1 MKSMIA
7 VLAAFLAAAA
17 CPAAAQE
24 AAPVPPKFFSSA
36 AEVEK
41 MIASA
46 RAEHK
51 PHTNTIRILAA
62 YGDYPVQLE
71 YRTDTTRPSLHKGH
85 AELIY
90 VIAGGCTLVMGGTL
104 VDAKPGPGFNMF
116 GTSIEGGTSRKVAK
130 GDYIMMP
137 PDTPHQYA
145 DPDGEFIAMT
155 IHVPTET
162 K

>member
-1 MKSMIA
+1 MKLIIA
-7 VLAAFLAAAA
+7 VLAACLAVAAL
-17 CPAAAQE
+17 PAIAQE
-24 AAPVPPKFFSSA
+24 PAPVPPKVFSSA
-36 AEVEK
+36 AEVQD

-46 RAEHK
+46 RAAHK

-71 YRTDTTRPSLHKGH
+71 YRTDTTPPSLHKGH

-90 VIAGGCTLVMGGTL
+90 VIDGGCTLVMGGTL
-104 VDAKPGPGFNMF
+104 VNAKAGPGFNMF
-116 GTSIEGGTSRKVAK
+116 GTSIEGGTRRKVAK
-130 GDYIMMP
+130 GDYIMVP

-155 IHVPTET
+155 IHVPTEA